1 VHTLISTVP
10 PRHTV
15 LSKSG
20 FFKQHQPMV
29 FLLPIVTTHDL
40 NDSLSDIKLNAT
52 GACSQRVYKTQQLL
66 RRLLSNELLL
76 VRHYCFAATES

>member
-1 VHTLISTVP
+1 MVL

-20 FFKQHQPMV
+20 FYKQHLPRV

-52 GACSQRVYKTQQLL
+52 DACSRQVYKTQQLPQ
-66 RRLLSNELLL
+66 RLLSNELLL
-76 VRHYCFAATES
+76 VRHYCFAVTES